1 MRDINP
7 NEKQSQSQGKM
18 ILSAMLNVER
28 LTQLEAY
35 RRFGCT
41 RLGARIYDLTNQ
53 GYRIE
58 RKMITVPSG
67 KRVMQYWIDVEV
79 VE

>member
-7 NEKQSQSQGKM
+7 NERQSQSQGKM
-18 ILSAMLNVER
+18 ILSAMLNGER

-35 RRFGCT
+35 VRFGCT

-58 RKMITVPSG
+58 RKMITVPNV